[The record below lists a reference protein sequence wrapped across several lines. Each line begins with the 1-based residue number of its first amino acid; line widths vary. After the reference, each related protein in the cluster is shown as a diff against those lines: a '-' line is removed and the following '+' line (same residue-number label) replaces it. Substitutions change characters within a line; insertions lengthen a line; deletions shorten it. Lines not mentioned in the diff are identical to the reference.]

1 MRGEGHLRGL
11 FRVVSGDDRVRRV
24 MVVVKEREEQTKTNC
39 DGIDVRLKLRYPS
52 KITFDTASY

>member
-24 MVVVKEREEQTKTNC
+24 IVVVKEREEQTKTNR
-39 DGIDVRLKLRYPS
+39 DGIDVRFKLRYPKS
-52 KITFDTASY
+52 

>member
-1 MRGEGHLRGL
+1 MRGEGHLRWL

-24 MVVVKEREEQTKTNC
+24 MVVVKEREERTKTNR

>member
-1 MRGEGHLRGL
+1 MFH
-11 FRVVSGDDRVRRV
+11 VVSGDDRVRRV
-24 MVVVKEREEQTKTNC
+24 MVVMKEREEQTKTNR

>member
-1 MRGEGHLRGL
+1 LL
-11 FRVVSGDDRVRRV
+11 VVSCCFGRRSGEEGDQRVE
-24 MVVVKEREEQTKTNC
+24 VVVKEREERTKTNR

>member
-24 MVVVKEREEQTKTNC
+24 MVVVKEREERTKTNR